1 MLDSGSDYM
10 LTLLFVICMLWVFGK
25 LLIFALKATW
35 SISKIL
41 LTIVLLP
48 AILIIMVIGGLLYIA
63 FPILI
68 IVGIVSLITSKS

>member
-1 MLDSGSDYM
+1 M
-10 LTLLFVICMLWVFGK
+10 LTLLFVICLLWVFGK

-48 AILIIMVIGGLLYIA
+48 AILIIMVIGGLIYIA

-68 IVGIVSLITSKS
+68 IIGIVSLITSRS

>member
-1 MLDSGSDYM
+1 M

-41 LTIVLLP
+41 LTVVLLP
-48 AILIIMVIGGLLYIA
+48 VILIIMVIGGLLYIA
-63 FPILI
+63 FPLLI
-68 IVGIVSLITSKS
+68 IIGIVSLITSRS